1 VLQCG
6 VVAQS
11 DTLPL
16 DYEQRCLVFVDILG
30 WSAMVRRSA
39 TDAAV
44 RSDVTKAYRRLL
56 DTTRFIQS
64 IEATDPRKEN
74 GWAATLLSDSLAL
87 SCRPADA
94 ASLLDHV
101 ASDFA
106 YLLVRLGIYVRGAVV
121 LGDLYHRANVII
133 GPALVQAVELE
144 KAACYP
150 RVIVDESA
158 TGAVPD
164 AMTLPDFDGVPV
176 LDYLAFAF
184 QNGGQVVT
192 NMQRA
197 REVIEA
203 KLAKDAADP
212 KLAAKHR
219 WLLRHV
225 QDLEDAARSEGAAP

>member
-1 VLQCG
+1 M
-6 VVAQS
+6 AQR
-11 DTLPL
+11 DTLAL
-16 DYEQRCLVFVDILG
+16 DYERRCLVFVDILG

-39 TDAAV
+39 TDAVV
-44 RSDVTKAYRRLL
+44 RSDVTEAYRRLFN
-56 DTTRFIQS
+56 TTRFIQS
-64 IEATDPRKEN
+64 IEATDSGKEI

-87 SCRPADA
+87 SCRPANA

-150 RVIVDESA
+150 RVVVDESA
-158 TGAVPD
+158 ADVVPD
-164 AMTLPDFDGVPV
+164 TMTLQDVDGVPV
-176 LDYLAFAF
+176 LDYLAFSF
-184 QNGGQVVT
+184 QNDGQIVT

-203 KLAKDAADP
+203 KLANDLADP

-219 WLLRHV
+219 WLLRYV
-225 QDLEDAARSEGAAP
+225 QELEDAAHSEGTPP